1 MTLLFLQ
8 HLPHP
13 LAAFTMST
21 LSLQTLVSLNHSL
34 TCPLGKISVA
44 PHFLLRQV
52 HLALPAHLRRALI
65 TVPIFL
71 QRPMYLPPV
80 ALIVPSAYPLRVL
93 VLFAH
98 PRPRLP

>member
-1 MTLLFLQ
+1 MTLLFPQL
-8 HLPHP
+8 LPHP

-21 LSLQTLVSLNHSL
+21 LSLQTLVNLNHSL
-34 TCPLGKISVA
+34 TCPLGKFSVA

-52 HLALPAHLRRALI
+52 HLALPAHLRRALV

-71 QRPMYLPPV
+71 QRLTYLPLV
-80 ALIVPSAYPLRVL
+80 ALIVPSTHLLGVL
-93 VLFAH
+93 VLVVH